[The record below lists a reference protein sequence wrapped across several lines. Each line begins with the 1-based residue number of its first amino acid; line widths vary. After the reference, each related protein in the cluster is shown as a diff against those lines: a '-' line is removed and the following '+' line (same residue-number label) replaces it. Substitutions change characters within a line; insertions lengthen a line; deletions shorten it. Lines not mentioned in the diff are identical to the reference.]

1 MTLETINNLKLLAE
15 EVMITALADYDY
27 YTKNG
32 EVVPAIDIFDTITNV
47 WIKDKSHSAGRHI
60 TAEEV
65 LSARVNPTGAVL
77 SDYVNS
83 LARDFVISYKD
94 KVSKE
99 EVTNQDAANNK
110 LVSLHIVKEG
120 TDYIVSKFE
129 ELENDIANIANDT
142 KRYRFLLRP
151 EPEYLKELF
160 MYFVKNNCAINID
173 TFLNLRLNTDLL
185 IDRPYLTSKHVSR
198 DDLKNIS
205 TIVYWSKYEYGYEDY
220 NIGKWL
226 AILLSKITNA
236 IRKEDLE
243 KEGKLTVE
251 ENIKTIP
258 IVEFNTPYVGK
269 VWEYE
274 ELLDKLGSTENIF
287 ILDNVTNTQIGKQ
300 EIFQYLEIQA
310 MKFKTPYTC
319 IENSSIP
326 MFVMKI
332 SSLFKYLDDED
343 IMMLRT
349 NMERYKRVHRGDY
362 ANYRESVIRTVAG
375 NTIDEYRPGIVV
387 PNFDVPPIDKTETMV
402 ANIPSVEEIITKYE
416 EDKVKEGVVSNTF
429 LATNEKYPYSSE
441 TIVHTDPEIII
452 LKEGD
457 DEDDMEDNNEGA
469 HSSGDN
475 GSDNHSDAV
484 SDNDVH
490 IIPSGNVVI
499 DVDDKRVDDGDET
512 PDQRED
518 IESPEVKEG
527 EVIDGDHGNTIER
540 DITIERVDTIKQD
553 IPANR
558 DESDGSS
565 SGEQGLHRVDEGSIS
580 RDGTISPDSEAS
592 ERSEDE
598 RVECEPVSIIYS
610 PVMSKYD
617 RPKHS
622 PDNKPKIPSVI
633 RVGD

>member
-1 MTLETINNLKLLAE
+1 MTLETINNLKILAE

-94 KVSKE
+94 RVSKE
-99 EVTNQDAANNK
+99 EVTNQDASNHK
-110 LVSLHIVKEG
+110 LVSLQIVKEG

-160 MYFVKNNCAINID
+160 MYFVKNNCAISID

-274 ELLDKLGSTENIF
+274 ELLDKLGATENIF
-287 ILDNVTNTQIGKQ
+287 TLDNVTNTQIGKQ

-349 NMERYKRVHRGDY
+349 NMERYKRAHRGDY

-375 NTIDEYRPGIVV
+375 NTIDEYRPGIAV
-387 PNFDVPPIDKTETMV
+387 PNFEVPPLDKSETIV
-402 ANIPSVEEIITKYE
+402 AKLPSVEEIIAKYE
-416 EDKVKEGVVSNTF
+416 EAKLNEGVVSNTF

-441 TIVHTDPEIII
+441 TIVHEDPEIII
-452 LKEGD
+452 IPEEGE
-457 DEDDMEDNNEGA
+457 DEDTMDNDNEGA
-469 HSSGDN
+469 GNSGDTN
-475 GSDNHSDAV
+475 NNNPSDTDGGNNKPTVPDSSV
-484 SDNDVH
+484 GDN
-490 IIPSGNVVI
+490 
-499 DVDDKRVDDGDET
+499 VDDKRDDGDVEV

-518 IESPEVKEG
+518 IENPEDKEG
-527 EVIDGDHGNTIER
+527 ELIDGDQT
-540 DITIERVDTIKQD
+540 DTDDRGDTTDQD
-553 IPANR
+553 TPGGR

-565 SGEQGLHRVDEGSIS
+565 SGEQNIPGVDEGSTGE
-580 RDGTISPDSEAS
+580 DGTLPPDSEGG
-592 ERSEDE
+592 EGSEDKGD
-598 RVECEPVSIIYS
+598 ECEPISITYS

-617 RPKHS
+617 RPKYS

-633 RVGD
+633 RVDD